1 MAGAVSPNG
10 FIQRLSAKEIIW
22 YFKIKIFIEDR
33 IGKLNQTETFENSSD
48 INQSIDQSINK
59 SIMVLLVFVNWNW
72 DLYILVYPS
81 FVKTKILPQNSES
94 HCRSLHCK
102 VHIIILWVSF
112 WIYLRESIWSLTTV
126 TDNTHNYLVTWLISH
141 SSLRSWLY
149 LLEYFMQ
156 NPLPISRVGSGH
168 K

>member
-59 SIMVLLVFVNWNW
+59 SIMVLLVFVN
-72 DLYILVYPS
+72 
-81 FVKTKILPQNSES
+81 
-94 HCRSLHCK
+94 
-102 VHIIILWVSF
+102 
-112 WIYLRESIWSLTTV
+112 
-126 TDNTHNYLVTWLISH
+126 
-141 SSLRSWLY
+141 
-149 LLEYFMQ
+149 
-156 NPLPISRVGSGH
+156 
-168 K
+168 